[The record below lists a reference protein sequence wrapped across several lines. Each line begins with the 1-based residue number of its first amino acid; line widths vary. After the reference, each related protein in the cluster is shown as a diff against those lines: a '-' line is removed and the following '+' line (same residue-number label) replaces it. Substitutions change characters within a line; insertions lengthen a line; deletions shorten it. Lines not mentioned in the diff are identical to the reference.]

1 MCCEHSQSTECW
13 KHFSYTGYDLLNE
26 VTRLKK
32 ILFSIAGICCMLSG
46 CGIASSNSGQT
57 NHAAE
62 MDEVQNL
69 TLPDLTAFGI
79 DTNQFSL
86 SSEQFTQEF
95 SSSNNLFFQGEK
107 PYYIWNQYTNS
118 AGAEIAVDDQ
128 GRLRKYLSHNDRGDA
143 GEKLPKETYNEIA
156 HKVIQCCVD
165 SDADFEDSEES
176 VICEQIGSV
185 FYPCELYMKHSYAEG
200 FSDLAY
206 VSLNADGTVRTI
218 EVSYCD
224 IDFETMSASEIASAF
239 EQQFQMYLDKARD
252 HTIPENAAITDTH
265 QYYGRVGDEIYCCCT
280 YTIGIPV
287 PVSGYEDEPVKN
299 AEQVILKL

>member
-1 MCCEHSQSTECW
+1 M
-13 KHFSYTGYDLLNE
+13 
-26 VTRLKK
+26 KK
-32 ILFSIAGICCMLSG
+32 MLFSIVGVCCMLSG
-46 CGIASSNSGQT
+46 CGLENSNSGQT
-57 NHAAE
+57 DHAAE
-62 MDEVQNL
+62 MDDVQGL
-69 TLPDLTAFGI
+69 TLPDLTASGI

-86 SSEQFTQEF
+86 SSEKFTQEF

-128 GRLRKYLSHNDRGDA
+128 GRLRKYLSHCDHGDA

-165 SDADFEDSEES
+165 SYADFEDSEES

-185 FYPCELYMKHSYAEG
+185 FYPCELYMKHSYADV

-206 VSLNADGTVRTI
+206 VSLNTDGTIRTI

-239 EQQFQMYLDKARD
+239 EQQFQMYLDKARNY
-252 HTIPENAAITDTH
+252 TIPGDAAITDTH
-265 QYYGRVGDEIYCCCT
+265 QYYGRVGDNIYCCWT
-280 YTIGIPV
+280 YTVGIPV
-287 PVSGYEDEPVKN
+287 QASGYEDELVKS